1 MVTQT
6 IKNVFL
12 GLSLSSLLF
21 LSGCASHFGDRPDVE
36 HFIHEVAH
44 KDNFNELH
52 LTYLFNEVSPRPMVV
67 HKEVNAAEH
76 TATWEH
82 YRSIMITR
90 QRIDLGRAFWR
101 KHRATLEQAQRL
113 YGVEPSVIV
122 GIIGVE
128 TEYGEYMGNYRVI
141 DSLSTLAFNY
151 PSRQAF
157 FKSELEQY
165 LLLTRE
171 LNKDPLRLY
180 GSYAG
185 AMGYPQF
192 MPSSYRKYAV
202 SQSPDRKPDLFDNP
216 DDAILSVANYFH
228 HMGWLPHK
236 RVAVI
241 LNNKK
246 WMVYH
251 NFNVIK
257 KYNNSNF
264 YGMAVYQ
271 LGQIIQ
277 KGL

>member
-1 MVTQT
+1 MVTQK
-6 IKNVFL
+6 IKFL
-12 GLSLSSLLF
+12 LLLPFFF
-21 LSGCASHFGDRPDVE
+21 LTSCAHFGERPDVKQFIQHVSRRD
-36 HFIHEVAH
+36 HFSET
-44 KDNFNELH
+44 H
-52 LTYLFNEVSPRPMVV
+52 LTYLFDHVSPRPMVV
-67 HKEVNAAEH
+67 HKETHAAEK

-90 QRIDLGRAFWR
+90 ERIDLGREFWR
-101 KHRATLEQAQRL
+101 KHRATLEQAQRE
-113 YGVEPSVIV
+113 YGVDPSVIV
-122 GIIGVE
+122 GIIGIE

-151 PSRQAF
+151 PSREHF
-157 FKSELEQY
+157 FKNELEQY
-165 LLLTRE
+165 LLLTRD

-202 SQSPDRKPDLFDNP
+202 SQNADRKPDLFGNP
-216 DDAILSVANYFH
+216 DDSILSVANYFH
-228 HMGWLPHK
+228 HMGWWSHK
-236 RVAVI
+236 RVAVVV
-241 LNNKK
+241 NNKK
-246 WMVYH
+246 WVVYH

-264 YGMAVYQ
+264 YAMAVYQ
-271 LGQIIQ
+271 LGQAIQ